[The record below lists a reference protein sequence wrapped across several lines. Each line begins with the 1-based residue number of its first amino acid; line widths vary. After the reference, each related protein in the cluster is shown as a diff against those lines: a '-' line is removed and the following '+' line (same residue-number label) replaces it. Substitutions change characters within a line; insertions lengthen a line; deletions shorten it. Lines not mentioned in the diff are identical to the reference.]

1 MTTSRSSRSS
11 TSCASSTPSTPCG
24 CCPLTH
30 PSANIFRASIID
42 VSTTTLTL
50 AIIGEESKDDALERL
65 LREFGILELVR
76 TGMVA
81 LERGRAT
88 ISDNADNKETD
99 EFELGKNVL

>member
-1 MTTSRSSRSS
+1 MAKMYYEKACDLRYLDGRK
-11 TSCASSTPSTPCG
+11 
-24 CCPLTH
+24 
-30 PSANIFRASIID
+30 I
-42 VSTTTLTL
+42 